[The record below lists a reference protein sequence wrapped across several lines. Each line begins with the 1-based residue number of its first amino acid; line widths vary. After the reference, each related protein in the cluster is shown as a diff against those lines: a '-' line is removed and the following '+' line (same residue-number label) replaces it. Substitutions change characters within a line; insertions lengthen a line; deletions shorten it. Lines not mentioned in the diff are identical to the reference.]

1 MYRLMVVDDEALIRQ
16 GLLAR
21 LEFLGFAFEQVW
33 EAGGGTEAF
42 KILEESPVDIC
53 IADIQMPDLDGLT
66 FIERAKQLRGG
77 MKTQFILLS
86 GYAEFSYAERAI
98 SLGVSDY
105 LLKPLA
111 NEELSRAMNK
121 AMGLLEEEAR
131 RRATAASR
139 EHLARTQQDF
149 WLEREINAL
158 LNEKKPLENRKRY
171 PQLQERHPEL
181 LCAGE
186 RMLMLGILNI
196 EADIQQGSF
205 AREDA
210 ELLRFSVRNVFS
222 ELASRGAKLIAD
234 NLTNME
240 QMYLIFIGSEPM
252 SLREEV
258 ERIFVRIY
266 TLFER
271 KLDVFLSM
279 GVSSCRKSLDAAA
292 RREAGEALK
301 WRDAQDR
308 LALCFYGDRKMLE
321 VKNFPTAELN
331 LLGVFMERG
340 DLEGMRK
347 SIGRIL
353 AEQLHSRY
361 SAQFTHL
368 ILGRILNMALLAFPA
383 SEGREERLEELMSG
397 FTLADETGEPKEL
410 AERLYALLLRYIGQE
425 FQEAHAE
432 DKIKL
437 AIQYMQQ
444 NFERNIVINEL
455 AGRYGMSPNYFS
467 TMFKKETNQS
477 AIAYLTNLRV
487 QKAAWYLE
495 NTEESAVDISQR
507 VGYEDSQYFF
517 RVFKKTMGM
526 TPLMYRKEY
535 RKNASERSDRE
546 KDNG

>member
-1 MYRLMVVDDEALIRQ
+1 
-16 GLLAR
+16 
-21 LEFLGFAFEQVW
+21 
-33 EAGGGTEAF
+33 
-42 KILEESPVDIC
+42 
-53 IADIQMPDLDGLT
+53 
-66 FIERAKQLRGG
+66 
-77 MKTQFILLS
+77 
-86 GYAEFSYAERAI
+86 
-98 SLGVSDY
+98 
-105 LLKPLA
+105 
-111 NEELSRAMNK
+111 
-121 AMGLLEEEAR
+121 
-131 RRATAASR
+131 
-139 EHLARTQQDF
+139 
-149 WLEREINAL
+149 
-158 LNEKKPLENRKRY
+158 
-171 PQLQERHPEL
+171 
-181 LCAGE
+181 
-186 RMLMLGILNI
+186 
-196 EADIQQGSF
+196 
-205 AREDA
+205 
-210 ELLRFSVRNVFS
+210 
-222 ELASRGAKLIAD
+222 
-234 NLTNME
+234 ME

-271 KLDVFLSM
+271 KLDVFLPM

-361 SAQFTHL
+361 SAQFTHM

>member
-1 MYRLMVVDDEALIRQ
+1 MVVDDDALIRQ

-33 EAGGGTEAF
+33 EAGGGLEAL
-42 KILEESPVDIC
+42 KILEEGAVDIC

-66 FIERAKQLRGG
+66 FIERAKALRQG
-77 MKTQFILLS
+77 KRTQFILLS

-111 NEELSRAMNK
+111 NEALARAMKK

-131 RRATAASR
+131 RQALASSR
-139 EHLARTQQDF
+139 ERLARTQQDF

-181 LCAGE
+181 LNAGDQV
-186 RMLMLGILNI
+186 LMLGILNI
-196 EADIQQGSF
+196 EADSYSQGSF
-205 AREDA
+205 EREDA

-222 ELASRGAKLIAD
+222 ELGSRGAKLIAD

-240 QMYLIFIGSEPM
+240 QMYLIFLGRDPM

-266 TLFER
+266 TLFEK

-279 GVSSCRKSLDAAA
+279 GVSGCRKGLDAAA

-301 WRDAQDR
+301 WRDTQDR
-308 LALCFYGDRKMLE
+308 MALYFYGDRKMLE

-347 SIGRIL
+347 SIEKIL
-353 AEQLHSRY
+353 AEQFHSRY
-361 SAQFTHL
+361 SAQFTHM

-383 SEGREERLEELMSG
+383 SEGREQRLEELMSG
-397 FTLADETGEPKEL
+397 FALADEAAEPKEL
-410 AERLYALLLRYIGQE
+410 AQRLYALLLRYIGQE

-432 DKIKL
+432 DKIRL

-467 TMFKKETNQS
+467 TMFKRETNQS
-477 AIAYLTNLRV
+477 AIAYLTKHRV

-526 TPLMYRKEY
+526 TPLMYRKEF
-535 RKNASERSDRE
+535 RKNAGEQKHRE

>member
-1 MYRLMVVDDEALIRQ
+1 MVVDDEALIRQ
-16 GLLAR
+16 GLVAR
-21 LEFLGFAFEQVW
+21 LEFLGFSFEQVL
-33 EAGGGTEAF
+33 EAGGGMEAL
-42 KILEESPVDIC
+42 KILEESPADIC
-53 IADIQMPDLDGLT
+53 IVDIQMPDLDGLT
-66 FIERAKQLRGG
+66 FIERAKEHGG
-77 MKTQFILLS
+77 VNTQFILLS

-121 AMGLLEEEAR
+121 AIGQLEEAAR
-131 RRATAASR
+131 RRAMDSSMER
-139 EHLARTQQDF
+139 LARTQQNF

-158 LNEKKPLENRKRY
+158 LNEKNPQENRNRY
-171 PQLQERHPEL
+171 PQLQEHYPEL
-181 LCAGE
+181 LCADE
-186 RMLMLGILNI
+186 QVLMLGILNI
-196 EADIQQGSF
+196 EADSYRQGSF
-205 AREDA
+205 EREDV

-222 ELASRGAKLIAD
+222 ELKSCGAKLIAD

-240 QMYLIFIGSEPM
+240 QMYLIFIGRESL
-252 SLREEV
+252 SLREEM

-266 TLFER
+266 TLFEK
-271 KLDVFLSM
+271 KLDVFLAM
-279 GVSSCRKSLDAAA
+279 GISSCRKVLDSNA
-292 RREAGEALK
+292 RREAEEALK
-301 WRDAQDR
+301 WRSAQDR
-308 LALCFYGDRKMLE
+308 INLCFYEDRKMLE

-331 LLGVFMERG
+331 LLSVLMERG

-347 SIGRIL
+347 SIERIF

-361 SAQFTHL
+361 SAQFIHM
-368 ILGRILNMALLAFPA
+368 ILGRILNMTLLAFPA
-383 SEGREERLEELMSG
+383 GEGREERLEDLMAG
-397 FTLADETGEPKEL
+397 FALADEVTEPQEL
-410 AERLYALLLRYIGQE
+410 AERLYELMLHYIGQE

-432 DKIKL
+432 DKIRL

-444 NFERNIVINEL
+444 NFERNIAINEL

-495 NTEESAVDISQR
+495 NTEESAGDISQR

-517 RVFKKTMGM
+517 RVFKKAMGM
-526 TPLMYRKEY
+526 TPLMYRKKY
-535 RKNASERSDRE
+535 RKNGSEQNDRE

>member
-1 MYRLMVVDDEALIRQ
+1 MYSLMVVDDEALIRQ

-33 EAGGGTEAF
+33 EAGGGLEAL
-42 KILEESPVDIC
+42 KIMEQSPVDIC
-53 IADIQMPDLDGLT
+53 IADIQMPDLDGLA
-66 FIERAKQLRGG
+66 FIEKAKLLQGG
-77 MKTQFILLS
+77 QKTQYILLS
-86 GYAEFSYAERAI
+86 GYAEFAYAEKAI

-105 LLKPLA
+105 LLKPLT
-111 NEELSRAMNK
+111 NEDLSRAINK
-121 AMGLLEEEAR
+121 AAAVLEEENRHQAL
-131 RRATAASR
+131 ASSR
-139 EHLARTQQDF
+139 EHLARSQQDF
-149 WLEREINAL
+149 WLEREINSL
-158 LNEKKPLENRKRY
+158 LNEKKPMENQKRY
-171 PQLQERHPEL
+171 PKLQERHPEL
-181 LCAGE
+181 LCAGDQV
-186 RMLMLGILNI
+186 LMLGILNI
-196 EADIQQGSF
+196 EADSYSQGSF
-205 AREDA
+205 VREDA

-240 QMYLIFIGSEPM
+240 QMYLIFIGRDPM

-266 TLFER
+266 TLFEK
-271 KLDVFLSM
+271 KLDVLLAM
-279 GVSSCRKSLDAAA
+279 GVSSCRNGLDAAA
-292 RREAGEALK
+292 RREAAEALK
-301 WRDAQDR
+301 WRGAQDR
-308 LALCFYGDRKMLE
+308 MSLYFYEDRKMLD

-340 DLEGMRK
+340 NLEGMRK
-347 SIGRIL
+347 SIEKIL
-353 AEQLHSRY
+353 AEQHLSRY
-361 SAQFTHL
+361 SAQFTHM

-397 FTLADETGEPKEL
+397 FALADEAGEPEKL
-410 AERLYALLLRYIGQE
+410 SERLYALLLRYIGQE

-432 DKIKL
+432 DKIRL

-526 TPLMYRKEY
+526 TPLMYRKKF
-535 RKNASERSDRE
+535 RG
-546 KDNG
+546 NGDGQS

>member
-33 EAGGGTEAF
+33 EAAGGLEAL
-42 KILEESPVDIC
+42 KILEESSVDIC

-66 FIERAKQLRGG
+66 FIERAKALQGG
-77 MKTQFILLS
+77 MRTQFILLS
-86 GYAEFSYAERAI
+86 GYAEFTYAERAI

-111 NEELSRAMNK
+111 NEALSRAMNK
-121 AMGLLEEEAR
+121 AMGLLEEENR
-131 RRATAASR
+131 RLALASSR
-139 EHLARTQQDF
+139 ERLARTQQDF

-181 LCAGE
+181 LNAGE
-186 RMLMLGILNI
+186 QVLMLGILNI
-196 EADIQQGSF
+196 EADSYSQGSF
-205 AREDA
+205 VREDA

-222 ELASRGAKLIAD
+222 ELASRGAKLISD

-240 QMYLIFIGSEPM
+240 QMYLIFIGHDPM

-266 TLFER
+266 TLFEK
-271 KLDVFLSM
+271 KLDVLLAM
-279 GVSSCRKSLDAAA
+279 GVSSCRKGLDGAA

-301 WRDAQDR
+301 WRGAQDR
-308 LALCFYGDRKMLE
+308 MALYFYGDRKMLD

-340 DLEGMRK
+340 NLEGMHK
-347 SIGRIL
+347 SIEKIL
-353 AEQLHSRY
+353 AEQFHSRY
-361 SAQFTHL
+361 SAQFTHM

-397 FTLADETGEPKEL
+397 FALADEAGEPGEL

-432 DKIKL
+432 DKIRL

-526 TPLMYRKEY
+526 TPLMYRKKF
-535 RKNASERSDRE
+535 RKDGDGQS
-546 KDNG
+546 

>member
-1 MYRLMVVDDEALIRQ
+1 M
-16 GLLAR
+16 
-21 LEFLGFAFEQVW
+21 
-33 EAGGGTEAF
+33 
-42 KILEESPVDIC
+42 
-53 IADIQMPDLDGLT
+53 
-66 FIERAKQLRGG
+66 
-77 MKTQFILLS
+77 
-86 GYAEFSYAERAI
+86 
-98 SLGVSDY
+98 
-105 LLKPLA
+105 
-111 NEELSRAMNK
+111 
-121 AMGLLEEEAR
+121 
-131 RRATAASR
+131 
-139 EHLARTQQDF
+139 
-149 WLEREINAL
+149 
-158 LNEKKPLENRKRY
+158 
-171 PQLQERHPEL
+171 
-181 LCAGE
+181 
-186 RMLMLGILNI
+186 
-196 EADIQQGSF
+196 
-205 AREDA
+205 
-210 ELLRFSVRNVFS
+210 
-222 ELASRGAKLIAD
+222 
-234 NLTNME
+234 
-240 QMYLIFIGSEPM
+240 
-252 SLREEV
+252 
-258 ERIFVRIY
+258 
-266 TLFER
+266 
-271 KLDVFLSM
+271 
-279 GVSSCRKSLDAAA
+279 
-292 RREAGEALK
+292 K

-361 SAQFTHL
+361 SAQFTHM